1 MEESRIRQR
10 FQTGGRVMIVAGE
23 GEGPG
28 RWVPF
33 KGRRT
38 MRAIR
43 MRLKK
48 ERCHGDRW
56 AMALLRFNYKPS
68 TGKAE
73 WAGYWV
79 DLESGQVHWDIRYDR

>member
-1 MEESRIRQR
+1 
-10 FQTGGRVMIVAGE
+10 MIVAG
-23 GEGPG
+23 GEDELRG
-28 RWVPF
+28 RWVSF

-48 ERCHGDRW
+48 ERCHGW
-56 AMALLRFNYKPS
+56 AMALIRFKYQPS

-73 WAGYWV
+73 SGYWV
-79 DLESGQVHWDIRYDR
+79 DLESGQYHWDIRYRNL